1 MKKIATE
8 VERTDHGKFV
18 KRRREVVGRAADEDA
33 PMGAEQDS
41 ADSPRTELGE
51 DDATVPLEASLVEG
65 MFERDVTENEEE
77 VERVILAMNEEA
89 AAKDAVNNSERPV
102 PEARSTLEQ

>member
-1 MKKIATE
+1 MKKIETE

-51 DDATVPLEASLVEG
+51 DEAAVPMEASLVEG
-65 MFERDVTENEEE
+65 MLERDVTEKRRRSRTSHSRD
-77 VERVILAMNEEA
+77 ERGSCS
-89 AAKDAVNNSERPV
+89 KRCC
-102 PEARSTLEQ
+102 Q

>member
-8 VERTDHGKFV
+8 VERTDHGNFV

-33 PMGAEQDS
+33 PMGAKQDS

-51 DDATVPLEASLVEG
+51 DEAAVPMEASLVEG
-65 MFERDVTENEEE
+65 MFERDVTE
-77 VERVILAMNEEA
+77 
-89 AAKDAVNNSERPV
+89 K
-102 PEARSTLEQ
+102 